1 MAAAESKGSPASYG
15 SGTPS
20 RAQIGGAMKSILA
33 KHEPHRRPWLPM
45 RARQEMQTGGK
56 SRSAT
61 WPSSVRTGLRQ
72 VVAPEPEGRA
82 SALSSTPTMDPMIEP
97 GAAMLEGRSSLTP

>member
-1 MAAAESKGSPASYG
+1 
-15 SGTPS
+15 
-20 RAQIGGAMKSILA
+20 MKSILA
-33 KHEPHRRPWLPM
+33 KYEPHRRPWLPM

>member
-1 MAAAESKGSPASYG
+1 MAAAESKGSPALCG

-33 KHEPHRRPWLPM
+33 KQAPHRRPWLPM
-45 RARQEMQTGGK
+45 RVRQEIGGK
-56 SRSAT
+56 SRSAR

-72 VVAPEPEGRA
+72 AVAPEPEGCA
-82 SALSSTPTMDPMIEP
+82 PALSSTPAMDPTTDP
-97 GAAMLEGRSSLTP
+97 GAAMLKGRSNLIP